1 MKIKS
6 SFGEKYIEYEVGDV
20 VFLAKDKPLQL
31 KNKEEISNFPMAIQ
45 TYGNLNAQK
54 DNAILICHAL
64 TGDQYVA
71 STNPITGKPGWWDYM
86 VGPGK
91 AIDTD
96 KFFVICPNV
105 IGGCMGSL
113 GPKEINPKTG
123 KAYGID
129 FPFLT
134 IEDMVNAQKVLIAEY
149 FQIKKLHAVI
159 GGSFGGA
166 LALTWAVLYPEMIS
180 RVIPI
185 STSYRH
191 SPQNIAFHEVGRQ
204 AIMADPDWCH
214 GDYFAQEKHPG
225 KGLAV
230 ARMTA
235 HITYLSEASLQKKF
249 GRNLQDKEF
258 YSFHFKPDFQVESY
272 LHHQGYSFIE
282 RFDANSYL
290 YITKALDYFDLE
302 TDFNGNLASAFA
314 KTAKYKPK
322 FCVISFTDDWLFPPT
337 EAVKLVN
344 SLVSSNIDVSSVAIE
359 SSGGHDSFLIEN
371 DYLENII
378 KGFIS

>member
-6 SFGEKYIEYEVGDV
+6 SFGEKYKEYEIGDIV
-20 VFLAKDKPLQL
+20 YLAKDKPLQL
-31 KNKEEISNFPMAIQ
+31 RNKEEISNFPMAYQ
-45 TYGNLNAQK
+45 AYGQLNEKK

-71 STNPITGKPGWWDYM
+71 SKNPITGKPGWWDYM
-86 VGPGK
+86 VGEGK
-91 AIDTD
+91 TIDTN
-96 KFFVICPNV
+96 KYFVICPNV
-105 IGGCMGSL
+105 IGGCLGSF
-113 GPKEINPKTG
+113 GPKTVNEETG
-123 KAYGID
+123 KVYGID

-134 IEDMVNAQKVLIAEY
+134 IDDMVNAQKLLINEH
-149 FQIKKLHAVI
+149 FGIDCLHAII

-166 LALTWAVLYPEMIS
+166 LALTWSVLYPEMTKRIA
-180 RVIPI
+180 PI

-204 AIMADPDWCH
+204 AIMADSDWCN
-214 GDYFAQEKHPG
+214 GDYISHGKHPG

-235 HITYLSEASLQKKF
+235 HITYLSETSLQKKF

-272 LHHQGYSFIE
+272 LHYQGYSFVE

-302 TDFNGNLASAFA
+302 TDFNGNLSSAFV

-322 FCVISFTDDWLFPPT
+322 FCVISFSDDWLFPPS
-337 EAVKLVN
+337 ESKKLIN
-344 SLVSSNIDVSSVAIE
+344 TLISSNIDVSSITIE
-359 SSGGHDSFLIEN
+359 SSSGHDSFLIEN
-371 DYLENII
+371 DYLKNII
-378 KGFIS
+378 AGFLS